1 MIDHVWVVIIV
12 QLVIS
17 LYLAW
22 KISKLS
28 DEYEMMQVIV
38 GAILMGLDKESE

>member
-1 MIDHVWVVIIV
+1 MIDHMWVVIIV

-28 DEYEMMQVIV
+28 AEHEMMEVIV